1 MSNHHSISPHSGT
14 TGADAEE
21 LYNYAQSE
29 LEKWKQQRS
38 KNKGTTK

>member
-14 TGADAEE
+14 SADTEE

-38 KNKGTTK
+38 KKKGTTK